1 MCFMCVCV
9 DIYGM
14 CVRVCVGYA
23 RVCAL
28 YGIYVA
34 CCVCVCKV
42 CGGLCICV
50 VHVVS
55 VDNYVWYMFT
65 GKVVCVVSGVWR
77 RQRLAKFPSS
87 AV

>member
-1 MCFMCVCV
+1 MVCV
-9 DIYGM
+9 YGYVWGM
-14 CVRVCVGYA
+14 HVYVRCVGYMLH
-23 RVCAL
+23 V
-28 YGIYVA
+28 
-34 CCVCVCKV
+34 VCVCKV